1 MKKLTALTLAAVI
14 VILSVFMTSCSVD
27 YTEDELKDAA
37 VTLIEKSYE
46 VNEIYF
52 GKGLPVAKEDSDAV
66 KDFTADLDVDI
77 KSVNYIPVSE
87 ECQYSTIEDL
97 KKLASEVY
105 TEDYCNYLW
114 KMAFEGL
121 STDDGVSAV
130 YARYIID
137 YSGKLTVRSDLN
149 EKGANLNRTYDTENI
164 TVEKMK
170 KEEATVKLMSL
181 VDGKEDGEISF
192 VLKREKDGWRLDQ
205 PTY

>member
-1 MKKLTALTLAAVI
+1 
-14 VILSVFMTSCSVD
+14 
-27 YTEDELKDAA
+27 
-37 VTLIEKSYE
+37 
-46 VNEIYF
+46 
-52 GKGLPVAKEDSDAV
+52 
-66 KDFTADLDVDI
+66 
-77 KSVNYIPVSE
+77 
-87 ECQYSTIEDL
+87 
-97 KKLASEVY
+97 
-105 TEDYCNYLW
+105 
-114 KMAFEGL
+114 MAFEGL

-181 VDGKEDGEISF
+181 VDGEKDGEISF